1 VTFLLAQQGGTC
13 YGPHVSARKAD
24 DEGVFTDRRDAGAR
38 LAALVADRIDP
49 PAVVLGI
56 PRGGV
61 IVAERVAAV
70 LGWPLD
76 LVVTKKL
83 GAPGNPELGIGALA
97 AGVRVLD
104 REVIAALGISPAW
117 IEEESARV
125 ELEVERRTTTFR
137 ADARPP
143 EVTGRCAVV
152 VDDGVATGGTAR
164 AAGQWAR
171 AHGATRVVLAVP
183 VAPPD
188 VAQRVDDAFDAVLVL
203 EQPAPF
209 WAVGQS
215 YEDFDQVTDQEV
227 RAVMEARSA

>member
-1 VTFLLAQQGGTC
+1 MTFLLAQQGGTC

-38 LAALVADRIDP
+38 LA
-49 PAVVLGI
+49 
-56 PRGGV
+56 
-61 IVAERVAAV
+61 
-70 LGWPLD
+70 
-76 LVVTKKL
+76 
-83 GAPGNPELGIGALA
+83 ALA

-171 AHGATRVVLAVP
+171 AHGASRVVLAVP